1 MVIHCLSYSKGY
13 NYFVSNFGQAMAG
26 QQEDNLGL
34 SLGGLYEGNSGGAH
48 MARAVSVENGPAK
61 TVVARRPRAVSL
73 PTIRELD
80 VMKLRE
86 VAVLTKC
93 LEASK
98 NLVDQKEPT
107 GRNGAP
113 AAAVSFRRLPRYA
126 TYATGK
132 DTYELDYLPFLFFIY
147 FD

>member
-1 MVIHCLSYSKGY
+1 MVIHFLNYSKGY
-13 NYFVSNFGQAMAG
+13 SYFVSNFGQAMTG

-48 MARAVSVENGPAK
+48 MARVENGPAK
-61 TVVARRPRAVSL
+61 TVVARRPRAISL

-80 VMKLRE
+80 VMRLRE

-98 NLVDQKEPT
+98 SLVDQKEPT
-107 GRNGAP
+107 GRKEAP
-113 AAAVSFRRLPRYA
+113 AAAVSFRHLPRYA

-132 DTYELDYLPFLFFIY
+132 DTYELD
-147 FD
+147 

>member
-1 MVIHCLSYSKGY
+1 
-13 NYFVSNFGQAMAG
+13 MAG

-48 MARAVSVENGPAK
+48 MARAVSV
-61 TVVARRPRAVSL
+61 VARRPRAVSL

-80 VMKLRE
+80 VMRLRE

-98 NLVDQKEPT
+98 NLVDQEEPT

-113 AAAVSFRRLPRYA
+113 AAAVSFRSLPRYA

-132 DTYELDYLPFLFFIY
+132 DTYELDYLPFFVFCFFIY